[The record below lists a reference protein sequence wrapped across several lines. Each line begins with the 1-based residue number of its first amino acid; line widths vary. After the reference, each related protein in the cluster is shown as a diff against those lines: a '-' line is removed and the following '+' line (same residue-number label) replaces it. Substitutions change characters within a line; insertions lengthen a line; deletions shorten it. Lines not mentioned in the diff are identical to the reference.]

1 MASEI
6 NEMIAPV
13 VGQFRNSVSSGDAN
27 ATVRGSADRVQG
39 RGSINPSPGNDGR
52 VEEKKSSKKPSNE
65 AVEKA
70 IQRANELARSLS
82 RKLSFSYDDRINKVV
97 VRVMEG
103 GSDKLVRQIPTE
115 EMIRLSV
122 RMDEVM
128 GMLIDQDV

>member
-1 MASEI
+1 MPSEI

-13 VGQFRNSVSSGDAN
+13 VGQFRNSISSGDAKP
-27 ATVRGSADRVQG
+27 TVRGGADRVQG

-52 VEEKKSSKKPSNE
+52 VEAQKTSEKPSSE

-70 IQRANELARSLS
+70 IQRANELAQSLS
-82 RKLSFSYDDRINKVV
+82 RKLSFNYDDRINKIV

>member
-1 MASEI
+1 MASDI

-13 VGQFRNSVSSGDAN
+13 VGQFRNSISSADAN

-52 VEEKKSSKKPSNE
+52 VEEKQNNKNSSKA

-70 IQRANELARSLS
+70 VQRATELARSLS
-82 RKLSFSYDDRINKVV
+82 RKLSFSYDDRINKVI

-103 GSDKLVRQIPTE
+103 ESDKLVRQIPAE

-122 RMDEVM
+122 RMDEIM

>member
-13 VGQFRNSVSSGDAN
+13 VGQFRNSISSGDAKP
-27 ATVRGSADRVQG
+27 TVRGGADRVQG

-52 VEEKKSSKKPSNE
+52 VKAQQSSEKPSSE
-65 AVEKA
+65 AVAKA
-70 IQRANELARSLS
+70 VERANELARSLS
-82 RKLSFSYDDRINKVV
+82 RKLSFSYDDRINKVI

-103 GSDKLVRQIPTE
+103 DSDKLVRQIPAE

-122 RMDEVM
+122 RMDEIM

>member
-13 VGQFRNSVSSGDAN
+13 VGQFRNSISSGDAKP
-27 ATVRGSADRVQG
+27 TVRGGADHVQG

-52 VEEKKSSKKPSNE
+52 VEEKQSNENSSKA

-70 IQRANELARSLS
+70 VQRASDLARSLS
-82 RKLSFSYDDRINKVV
+82 RKLSFSYDDRINRVI

-103 GSDKLVRQIPTE
+103 EGDKIVRQIPAE

-122 RMDEVM
+122 RMDEIM

>member
-13 VGQFRNSVSSGDAN
+13 VGQFRNSISSGDAKS
-27 ATVRGSADRVQG
+27 TVRGSADRVQG

-52 VEEKKSSKKPSNE
+52 VEEKQNNENSSKA

-70 IQRANELARSLS
+70 VQRATELARSLS
-82 RKLSFSYDDRINKVV
+82 RKLSFSYDDRINKVI

-103 GSDKLVRQIPTE
+103 ESDKLVRQIPAE

-122 RMDEVM
+122 RMDEIM